1 MKHQTVAF
9 TGGRLCFVRI
19 DCNVMR
25 MVNEIRRALRK
36 ASNKDDAKF
45 LQRFFRTGK
54 GEYGEGD
61 RFLGIR
67 VPATR
72 ALVKQFKDATLN
84 DASELLQSEWHEERL
99 FALLLMVRLYQRGDD
114 AMRRNVYDTYLAN
127 ANHIN
132 NWDLVDASAE
142 HIVGPHLPGKAGA
155 RRTLG
160 KLARSESLWERRI
173 AMLSTFH
180 HIKRGEFETPLYV
193 AELLRHDEHDLI
205 HKAVGWMLREI
216 GNRNRAVLVDYL
228 DPRVTELPRTMLRY
242 AIEKFPERE
251 RLAYL
256 RRERTRL

>member
-1 MKHQTVAF
+1 
-9 TGGRLCFVRI
+9 
-19 DCNVMR
+19 

-72 ALVKQFKDATLN
+72 ALVKQFKEATLG
-84 DASELLQSEWHEERL
+84 DAVELLQSEWHEERL

-114 AMRRNVYDTYLAN
+114 AMKRIVYQSYIAN
-127 ANHIN
+127 TQRIN

-142 HIVGPHLPGKAGA
+142 HIVGPHVMAKATGK
-155 RRTLG
+155 RTLG
-160 KLARSESLWERRI
+160 KLARSKSLWERRI

-180 HIKRGEFETPLYV
+180 HIKQGEFETPLFV
-193 AELLRHDEHDLI
+193 AELLRRDEHDLI

-216 GNRNRAVLVDYL
+216 GNRNRAVLVEFL
-228 DPRVTELPRTMLRY
+228 EPRVTELPRTMLRY

-251 RLAYL
+251 RQAYL
-256 RRERTRL
+256 KR